1 MYVQFKYLY
10 QDSDTAYRV
19 HFSTKLFIQS
29 KEYELLIKVEN
40 GKAVK
45 IYEGDCINAD
55 GWFNWDQVALESE
68 LLELVNE
75 VYKGELGGN

>member
-1 MYVQFKYLY
+1 MPIQFKYLY
-10 QDSDTAYRV
+10 KDSDTDYRV

-29 KEYELLIKVEN
+29 KEYQLDIKVEN

-45 IYEGDCINAD
+45 IMEGDCINSD
-55 GWFNWDQVALESE
+55 GWFQWDQVALENE

-75 VYKGELGGN
+75 VYEGELK